1 MLKPSIELTQNQTVS
16 DYSLVV
22 GIAKKAREI
31 ASEAETR
38 GEILEEKPV
47 DLAVQE
53 YIQKKFSIIEPSVC
67 EVCGRMDCICEK
79 PPVQPAQTQ
88 EPEALEDAAG
98 VQEEGLPET
107 EETKTVDAED
117 DGEDGSGQ

>member
-31 ASEAETR
+31 ASDAETR
-38 GEILEEKPV
+38 GDILEEKPV

-53 YIQKKFSIIEPSVC
+53 YIQKKFQIMEPSVC
-67 EVCGRMDCICEK
+67 EVCGRMDCICER
-79 PPVQPAQTQ
+79 PEAQPVQTDDLSMEEAQ
-88 EPEALEDAAG
+88 EPMAS
-98 VQEEGLPET
+98 EEGI
-107 EETKTVDAED
+107 EEAGDTED
-117 DGEDGSGQ
+117 DEEDGFEQ

>member
-31 ASEAETR
+31 ASDAETR
-38 GEILEEKPV
+38 GDILEEKPV

-53 YIQKKFSIIEPSVC
+53 YIQKKFQIIEPSVC

-79 PPVQPAQTQ
+79 PAVPPTPAEDIVGGETAS
-88 EPEALEDAAG
+88 EPEGQEEPIASEEDIEAAG
-98 VQEEGLPET
+98 
-107 EETKTVDAED
+107 D
-117 DGEDGSGQ
+117 DGEDGFEQ